1 MSPPPSPH
9 ALFTPEGG
17 EAEPLF
23 RIGLAPI
30 PVGRWFEGGEAN
42 PAARKDAVFASHPT
56 LCWGETE
63 GSRPAQ
69 AEAAAMVADWLGVP
83 VDTDSAPLWLASRLV
98 PDDLCLMEK
107 RDGEW
112 TLSAASLCAPSFFTA
127 KEAVGLPLSGL
138 HAPVPGFNDGLLVRV
153 ARIFDHLAV
162 DAVLER
168 RNWSVVNS
176 DALFLPNSRPLRDKL
191 AGQTPEEIGADLV
204 VRRERQT
211 IRRLL
216 NTGGVLFTI
225 RIWREAL
232 GEVLADPARR
242 TAFAAAWDR
251 LMSVEGE
258 DFRTY
263 KRLHLL
269 DPAVRAL
276 LARS

>member
-1 MSPPPSPH
+1 MPPSNFH
-9 ALFTPEGG
+9 RLFTPEGG
-17 EAEPLF
+17 DAEPLF

-30 PVGRWFEGGEAN
+30 PVERWFEGGEAH

-56 LCWGETE
+56 LCWGETK

-69 AEAAAMVADWLGVP
+69 AESATMVADWLGTP
-83 VDTDSAPLWLASRLV
+83 IEDDGAPLWLASRLV

-107 RDGEW
+107 RGGEW
-112 TLSAASLCAPSFFTA
+112 TLTAASLCAPSFFTA

-138 HAPVPGFNDGLLVRV
+138 HAPVPGFNDGLLGRV

-162 DAVLER
+162 ESVLER

-176 DALFLPNSRPLRDKL
+176 DALFLPSSQPLRDKL
-191 AGQTPEEIGADLV
+191 AGQTPDEVGADLV

-211 IRRLL
+211 IRRLPE
-216 NTGGVLFTI
+216 TGGVLFTI

-232 GEVLADPARR
+232 SEVLADPARR
-242 TAFAAAWDR
+242 TAFVAAWDR
-251 LMSVEGE
+251 LMNAEGE

-269 DPAVRAL
+269 DPAVHAL
-276 LARS
+276 LLRA

>member
-1 MSPPPSPH
+1 MRSS
-9 ALFTPEGG
+9 LVT
-17 EAEPLF
+17 
-23 RIGLAPI
+23 
-30 PVGRWFEGGEAN
+30 
-42 PAARKDAVFASHPT
+42 PT

-69 AEAAAMVADWLGVP
+69 AEAAGNGGGLAWSFQLDGDV
-83 VDTDSAPLWLASRLV
+83 APLWLASCLV

-112 TLSAASLCAPSFFTA
+112 ALTAASLCAPSFFTA

-138 HAPVPGFNDGLLVRV
+138 HAPVPGFNDSLLGRV
-153 ARIFDHLAV
+153 ARIFDNLAS
-162 DAVLER
+162 DSVLER

-176 DALFLPNSRPLRDKL
+176 DALFLPSSEPLRDRL
-191 AGQTPEEIGADLV
+191 ARQTLHEIGADLV
-204 VRRERQT
+204 MRRERQT
-211 IRRLL
+211 IRRLPK
-216 NTGGVLFTI
+216 TGGVLFTI

-232 GEVLADPARR
+232 DKVLADPARR
-242 TAFAAAWDR
+242 RAFAAAWER
-251 LMSVEGE
+251 LMSAEGE

-276 LARS
+276 LGRS